1 MIINNQDSLLVDELN
16 NRIQEGSE
24 VCICVNFFTFNAL
37 FDLAESI
44 RRAASVKV
52 LVNRPH
58 LESQQK
64 DFVNFFPEN
73 GTNSKLTSRYRM
85 QQAVRLLRDRL
96 EVRKGDTGGMSFVIV
111 DNVTYQIAPNSLA
124 EPTLGIIKD
133 GRPYMIFKMD
143 DTGDSAKD
151 GFNNFWS
158 HAANCKDTIMAL
170 LEQADTLKHPELVY
184 RYTIAKIFEDKTTED
199 INEDRLQRTGF
210 KNSVVWSKLFNF
222 QRDAVLGAI
231 DKIERYN
238 GCIIADSVG
247 LGKTFEALAVI
258 KYYELRN
265 DRVLVLAPKKLRE
278 NWITYTKNYQTNIL
292 EKDRFNYDVLNHT
305 DLTRD
310 GGLSGDIELNKVNWG
325 NYDLVVIDESH
336 NFRNNNP
343 GKSRISR
350 YEKLMRD
357 VIQAGVRTKVLLL
370 SATPVN
376 TRLNDLK
383 NQLAFITESNDGA
396 LAKGGIGSIELAL
409 TQAQRKFN
417 AWLKEHNP
425 TRDGLINRLNG
436 DYFKLLDIFTI
447 SRSRKH
453 IEKYYDV
460 AEIGKFPTRLKPISK
475 YSDFDT
481 QNPDFNI
488 TNLNEELGMMNL
500 QFYSPMFFVA
510 DHKKQAYADLY
521 DTKTE
526 RGTLFSQAERE
537 ESIITLMRVN
547 LLKRLES
554 SIHSFCLTLGKILH
568 TVDGMLAKI
577 ERNKA
582 FSSDMDISELDFDDA
597 ELSDL
602 VIGGKVKV
610 LIQDLNIEKLKTY
623 LSADRKIIAQLL
635 QKCQAI
641 HAGRDAKLQDLKAM
655 MADKVT
661 NPINAGNKKIIVFS
675 AFADTV
681 KYLYEQCADEFL
693 ERYGLRSALV
703 TGTDVNR
710 TNLPGC
716 KHDLNS
722 ILVNFS
728 PLSKSR
734 AELFPDA
741 KEEIDLLFCTDCISE
756 GQNLQDCDYLINYDI
771 HWNPVR
777 IIQRFGR
784 IDRIGSRNE
793 QIQLVNFYPH
803 RELDQYIDLV
813 KRVKGRMQILDIS
826 ATGDDNVI
834 DERAGQQ
841 QDLDYRMRQLE
852 RMKETVVDLED
863 LEGGISISDLTFNDF
878 KIDADRVTDEEQQ
891 AYNLLGPAV
900 FALVE
905 NNLVDHPAG
914 VLFCL
919 KDHDDTRAEE
929 KLKTNLLHPYSLV
942 YVTPDGE
949 VAVPAR
955 LGKKALDLFKK
966 LAYGRLVIDEE
977 QLKAFN
983 LKTKSGKFMGE
994 YVALLDAVKQ
1004 HLSGEEKEA
1013 QALSIFNPEG
1023 SSLGIGTK
1031 PGNYE
1036 VISYLIVSA

>member
-1 MIINNQDSLLVDELN
+1 MIINNQDNLLIEE
-16 NRIQEGSE
+16 IKESIGKGAE
-24 VCICVNFFTFNAL
+24 VFICTNFFTFNAL
-37 FDLAESI
+37 FALIERFSDAKQVNI
-44 RRAASVKV
+44 
-52 LVNRPH
+52 LVNSFH
-58 LESQQK
+58 LQENQR
-64 DFVNFFPEN
+64 DFVNLFAEN
-73 GTNSKLTSRYRM
+73 QTNTKLQSRYRL
-85 QQAVRLLRDRL
+85 QQAVQLLQDKL
-96 EVRKGDTGGMSFVIV
+96 EVRQGNTGGMSFIIV
-111 DNVTYQIAPNSLA
+111 DEVTYQIAPHSLT
-124 EPTLGIIKD
+124 EPALGIIKD
-133 GRPYMIFKMD
+133 AQPYMMLKVD
-143 DTGDSAKD
+143 DENHSVREA
-151 GFNNFWS
+151 FNNFWRHS
-158 HAANCKDTIMAL
+158 TNCKAEIITVFQ
-170 LEQADTLKHPELVY
+170 QADTLTSPEFVY
-184 RYTIAKIFEDKTTED
+184 KYSIAKIFENKRIED

-210 KNSVVWSKLFNF
+210 KNSVVWNKLFNF

-265 DRVLVLAPKKLRE
+265 DRVLVLSPKKLRE

-305 DLTRD
+305 DLTRE

-325 NYDLVVIDESH
+325 NYDLIVIDESH

-343 GKSRISR
+343 SKSKISR

-357 VIQAGVRTKVLLL
+357 IIQTGVKTKVLLL

-383 NQLAFITESNDGA
+383 NQLAFITESNDSA
-396 LAKGGIGSIELAL
+396 LAKEGISSIELAL

-417 AWLKEHNP
+417 TWLKEHNP
-425 TRDGLINRLNG
+425 TRDGLVSRLGG

-453 IEKYYDV
+453 IQKYYDV
-460 AEIGKFPTRLKPISK
+460 AEIGKFPIRLSPISK

-488 TNLNEELGMMNL
+488 NNLYEELSMMNL

-510 DHKKQAYADLY
+510 DHKKQAYSDLY
-521 DTKTE
+521 DTKTQ
-526 RGTLFSQAERE
+526 RGTVFSQAERE

-554 SIHSFCLTLGKILH
+554 SIHSFCLTLNKILH
-568 TVDGMLAKI
+568 SVDEMLTKI
-577 ERNKA
+577 EHHKE
-582 FSSDMDISELDFDDA
+582 FSDEVDIQDLDFDDPV
-597 ELSDL
+597 LSDL

-610 LIQDLNIEKLKTY
+610 LIQDLNIEKLKSY
-623 LSADRKIIAQLL
+623 LTADRKIIRQLL
-635 QKCQAI
+635 HKCQVIDAN
-641 HAGRDAKLQDLKAM
+641 RDAKLLDLKAM

-661 NPINAGNKKIIVFS
+661 NPINSGNKKIIVFS

-681 KYLYEQCADEFL
+681 KYLYEQCAPTFL
-693 ERYGLRSALV
+693 ENYGLRSALV
-703 TGTDVNR
+703 TGSDVNK
-710 TNLPGC
+710 TNLPDC
-716 KHDLNS
+716 KNDLNA

-734 AELFPDA
+734 TELFPNA

-784 IDRIGSRNE
+784 IDRIGSKNE

-813 KRVKGRMQILDIS
+813 KRLKGRMQILDIS

-878 KIDADRVTDEEQQ
+878 KIDADRVTDEEKQS
-891 AYNLLGPAV
+891 YNFMGPAV
-900 FALVE
+900 FSLVA
-905 NNLVDHPAG
+905 NNLFDNPAG

-919 KDHDDTRAEE
+919 KDHDETHAEE
-929 KLKTNLLHPYSLV
+929 KLKNNLLHPYSFV
-942 YVTPDGE
+942 YVTLNGE
-949 VAVPAR
+949 VSVPAR
-955 LGKKALDLFKK
+955 LGKKVLDLFKK
-966 LAYGRLVIDEE
+966 LAYGRPIIDEE

-983 LKTKSGKFMGE
+983 LKTKSGKFMGD
-994 YVALLDAVKQ
+994 YVALLDVVKQ

-1031 PGNYE
+1031 QGNYE